1 MKHKP
6 LMLQENPSLFLA
18 VAKGDYALLT
28 RILGSGENINQHR
41 TIDGFTPIFIAVSHN
56 NPSMLKFLLN
66 SGADPAEK
74 SKVGKTAMD
83 LALSSVGFDKEIVKS
98 LLEAS
103 GSDSIQE
110 KLTYYEMAKTGIYN
124 ADMVSIL
131 RKYLDISNQPL
142 IKAKEQPDS
151 DEDEWSWSDNDN
163 DDDIEEQIVSVEQ
176 KLRVTSTE
184 NHKQEPENYE
194 SISFQEDPSAQK
206 YYEHIL
212 VAGDSG

>member
-6 LMLQENPSLFLA
+6 LILQENPSLFLS

-41 TIDGFTPIFIAVSHN
+41 TTDGFTPIFIAVSHN

-103 GSDSIQE
+103 GSDSVQE

-131 RKYLDISNQPL
+131 RRYLDISNQTL
-142 IKAKEQPDS
+142 IKAKEQADS
-151 DEDEWSWSDNDN
+151 GEDEWSWSG
-163 DDDIEEQIVSVEQ
+163 DDTEEQIVSVEQ
-176 KLRVTSTE
+176 KLPVTSTE

-194 SISFQEDPSAQK
+194 RVNSRI
-206 YYEHIL
+206 
-212 VAGDSG
+212 